1 MFNEVLRRLEGVFF
15 ISSYNEVSA
24 KKLEKIGNIR
34 FI

>member
-1 MFNEVLRRLEGVFF
+1 MLEEVLRWLEVVFF
-15 ISSYNEVSA
+15 SSSYNEVSA